1 MNSMEL
7 LRLAGVSPSQHHWK
21 RCPHGAAND
30 TNSADNVEA
39 YGEALCQHLDVTYTK
54 RKVFRFTEK
63 LFSFQTI

>member
-39 YGEALCQHLDVTYTK
+39 YGEALCQHLDVTYQ
-54 RKVFRFTEK
+54 TE
-63 LFSFQTI
+63 IV